1 MKRLL
6 LVLLA
11 VLMALPSF
19 TACQKTP
26 ESPIVLGNNTEQ
38 MIENAQ
44 RETDN
49 TQMNRPEANAVDLY
63 TRLGA
68 PEVYSGE
75 LVSKGGRL
83 HVFADAKVFL
93 PENEMPIVRVKPTE
107 FTKEQAQNYA
117 LVLMGSDANYVQYDY
132 DNLTRGACERKMER
146 LRYGLSDWESIGS
159 VLFDLQYN
167 TREEATAA
175 LAELTAKAA
184 SAPAAYPPYT
194 PDFEWEY
201 RQSWV
206 DGKEVEN
213 TNTYLALFATEDQK
227 VYSHFEIRN
236 TRDIFGTAE
245 MTYIRDDAIPMD
257 MFSSAPY
264 KGEEQLAVTA
274 EEAQQLAE
282 KTVTQMGIEGFACA
296 ANCLYRYRTDY
307 NDYKPA
313 HHLIF
318 KRQICGV
325 TETCTNHT
333 AAYSQYNQPWH
344 YETIHILIDDEGILR
359 LEYRSPYEVIET
371 VVTESE
377 LLPFSKIIEI
387 FEKMAVIVG
396 NEIDYNN
403 MWEDSG
409 GIEYHITS
417 VRLGLVSMREQNGD
431 TGLLV
436 PAWDFLGYERGRR
449 SAESEWST
457 VGENELTS
465 FLTINAVDGNIIER
479 GN

>member
-1 MKRLL
+1 MKKILI
-6 LVLLA
+6 VLLII
-11 VLMALPSF
+11 LMALSSF
-19 TACQKTP
+19 AACQKTP
-26 ESPIVLGNNTEQ
+26 ESPIVVGNHTEK
-38 MIENAQ
+38 MIEQAQ
-44 RETDN
+44 KENDDIITES
-49 TQMNRPEANAVDLY
+49 QEPIDLY
-63 TRLGA
+63 ARLNA
-68 PEVYSGE
+68 PETYSQE

-83 HVFADAKVFL
+83 HVFADAQVLL
-93 PENEMPIVRVKPTE
+93 PSCELPIVRVKPTE
-107 FTKEQAQNYA
+107 FTLEQARRFA
-117 LVLMGSDANYVQYDY
+117 KVLMGGDATYVQYDY
-132 DNLTRGACERKMER
+132 DNLTQGAYERKIER

-159 VLFDLQYN
+159 VLFDLQYD
-167 TREEATAA
+167 TREEAEAA

-184 SAPAAYPPYT
+184 SAPAAYPSYT
-194 PDFEWEY
+194 PDFEWEH

-206 DGKEVEN
+206 DGKEVAN

-236 TRDIFGTAE
+236 TRDVFGTAE

-257 MFSSAPY
+257 LFSSHPY
-264 KGEEQLAVTA
+264 KGEEQLTVTA

-282 KTVTQMGIEGFACA
+282 KTVVQMGIEGFACA

-307 NDYKPA
+307 NGYKPA

-359 LEYRSPYEVIET
+359 FEYISPYEVIET

-396 NEIDYNN
+396 NEIDYNTT
-403 MWEDSG
+403 WEDSG

-417 VRLGLVSMREQNGD
+417 VRLGLVSVREQNGD

-449 SAESEWST
+449 SAEYEWST
-457 VGENELTS
+457 VGGNELAS

-479 GN
+479 GY